1 MRCVAGAPR
10 PQKGIGGDKLDELEA
25 QEEHEGSW
33 SVGASS
39 SSWRGAVG
47 AARRV
52 AVVSAPGR
60 RGVGQGHGGPG
71 QGLARQSQVPQGR
84 GGARHGVLLR
94 RTARQR
100 ATGRGHGQ
108 ACGHVLALQS
118 APRSALPR
126 PRRLDAP
133 NTKKL
138 VLRCSPDQGKHKQT
152 RNHQCC
158 NTLQNKIFRKQ
169 KMQQVFDEM
178 LGALPISEKFPKI
191 TTASVWCREGVYEVG
206 DHLGHGKLVFHMMS
220 KNGHNGM
227 I

>member
-1 MRCVAGAPR
+1 M
-10 PQKGIGGDKLDELEA
+10 LEL
-25 QEEHEGSW
+25 QRVHEGSW

-52 AVVSAPGR
+52 AVVGAPGR
-60 RGVGQGHGGPG
+60 RGLGQGHGGPG
-71 QGLARQSQVPQGR
+71 KGLARRSQVPRGR
-84 GGARHGVLLR
+84 GGGSGTASLR
-94 RTARQR
+94 RAARQR

-108 ACGHVLALQS
+108 AGGHVLALQS

-138 VLRCSPDQGKHKQT
+138 VLRCSPDQGKHNQT

-158 NTLQNKIFRKQ
+158 NTLQNKVFRKL
-169 KMQQVFDEM
+169 KLQQVFDEM
-178 LGALPISEKFPKI
+178 SGALPISEKFPKI
-191 TTASVWCREGVYEVG
+191 RHGLLWSGEIVQGV
-206 DHLGHGKLVFHMMS
+206 
-220 KNGHNGM
+220 
-227 I
+227 